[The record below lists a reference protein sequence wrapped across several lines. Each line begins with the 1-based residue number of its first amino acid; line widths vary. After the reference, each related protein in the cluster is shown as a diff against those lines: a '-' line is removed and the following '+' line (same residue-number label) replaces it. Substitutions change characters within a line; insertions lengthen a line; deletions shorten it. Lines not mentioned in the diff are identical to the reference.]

1 MSSEKNP
8 KTPNKPPNPS
18 ISSKKIE
25 SSMNLFGVLHIV
37 CYHQNQKGV
46 SQYWGGGG
54 AVYVS
59 IYVCIFVYIIVL
71 EKSYVVKSI
80 ILLMQMLISNMSS

>member
-1 MSSEKNP
+1 
-8 KTPNKPPNPS
+8 
-18 ISSKKIE
+18 
-25 SSMNLFGVLHIV
+25 MNLFGVLHIV

-46 SQYWGGGG
+46 SQYWGGGR